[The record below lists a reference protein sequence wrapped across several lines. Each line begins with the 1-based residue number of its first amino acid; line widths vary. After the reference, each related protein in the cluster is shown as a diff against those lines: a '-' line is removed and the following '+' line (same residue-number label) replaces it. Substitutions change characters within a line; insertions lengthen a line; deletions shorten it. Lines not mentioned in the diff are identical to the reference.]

1 MQQCDDSRKN
11 DPDLR
16 EFLRLLGPGDVVVGI
31 GNTLRGDDGFGPE
44 LVAQLSGSSRC
55 AVIDGGEMPED
66 CGGQILEKHP
76 GRILFADAVAFGGA
90 PGELVLL
97 GPDQLGQKVA
107 VSTHNLPLVMFI
119 RYLGERLPDAEIRI
133 LGVQPRQI
141 DLGKG
146 LSPEVAKTVQVL
158 KALLSA

>member
-1 MQQCDDSRKN
+1 MDALPEYLKALDGRA
-11 DPDLR
+11 
-16 EFLRLLGPGDVVVGI
+16 VIVGV
-31 GNTLRGDDGFGPE
+31 GNALRGDDGFGPE
-44 LVAQLSGSSRC
+44 LVAQLSGKSRC
-55 AVIDGGEMPED
+55 VVLDGGEMPED

-76 GRILFADAVAFGGA
+76 GKILFADAVAFGGA

-97 GPDQLGQKVA
+97 EPEQLGKKVA

-119 RYLGERLPDAEIRI
+119 KYLREQLPAAEIRI

-141 DLGKG
+141 EPGRG

-158 KALLSA
+158 KELLSA